1 MRIRYFTIFRIYKYS
16 IYSVYNFMKLSRPLY
31 NFLIVSFA
39 QYKKYMIFLNS
50 FRKFSDALFAFTCV
64 STIGNF
70 WSSCL
75 EPNMLILFPSVT
87 FLLTSTA
94 VTHKFDGINSS
105 VKKHINIS
113 HRVFLFFRFVS
124 SSFLF

>member
-16 IYSVYNFMKLSRPLY
+16 IYSVYNFMKLSRPLH

-39 QYKKYMIFLNS
+39 WYRKYIIFLNS

-75 EPNMLILFPSVT
+75 EPNMLSLFPSVT

-94 VTHKFDGINSS
+94 VTHKFDGIISS

>member
-16 IYSVYNFMKLSRPLY
+16 IYSVYNFKKLSRSLY
-31 NFLIVSFA
+31 TFLIVSFA
-39 QYKKYMIFLNS
+39 RYRKYMIFLNLFS
-50 FRKFSDALFAFTCV
+50 KFSDALFAFTCV

-75 EPNMLILFPSVT
+75 EPNMLTLFPSVT

-94 VTHKFDGINSS
+94 VTYKFDSTISS
-105 VKKHINIS
+105 VKRHINIS

>member
-39 QYKKYMIFLNS
+39 RCRKYIIFLNS

-75 EPNMLILFPSVT
+75 EPNMLSLFPSVT

-94 VTHKFDGINSS
+94 VTHKFDGIISS

>member
-39 QYKKYMIFLNS
+39 RCRKYIIFLNS

-75 EPNMLILFPSVT
+75 EPNMLSLFPSVT
-87 FLLTSTA
+87 FLSTSTA
-94 VTHKFDGINSS
+94 VTHKFDGIISS

>member
-31 NFLIVSFA
+31 NFLIVFFA
-39 QYKKYMIFLNS
+39 RCRKYIIFLNS

-75 EPNMLILFPSVT
+75 EPNMLSLFPSVT